1 MAQAALALKKS
12 APVLGRYRPIRP
24 LGSGGSGS
32 VWLAHDEQTGMEVAL
47 KMVPREGR
55 AAARAEREAE
65 AAARLRHPACL
76 RAYDLG
82 HDTRH
87 VYIVYEYV
95 PGRTLREAMRAGAL
109 DDATAVEAAAQILE
123 GLAHAHSRGVVHRD
137 VKPAN
142 VILAEGDGVNV
153 RILDFGLAMMDHAD
167 TLTASGD
174 VPGTLAYVP
183 PERLVGEEATSAS
196 DIWAVGVLLWE
207 ALAGVHPFWK
217 SSLLDAAKAIQ
228 EGAPPLATARPD
240 LPRQLSAA
248 VDRALSLD
256 PADRPTAA
264 ELADELRGAARPRQK
279 EARQGAV
286 PQQVLDRLVRIG
298 PDRWAGVAVTGLAGG
313 LGAASLPFYPAG
325 WAYGIGFAA
334 ASAAALRPRAGLALA
349 LAAPILPLGNL
360 SLGLAIAY
368 AAFAALWL
376 AVFAR
381 EPGWGG
387 LPALGAL
394 LGPIGAL
401 ALAPAVAFR
410 VRSPIR
416 RAVAAAGIVLAGAAA
431 AGVRGSSLPF
441 TGDAPPQGLGVA
453 GTDDARG
460 AAEAVIALVASHPG
474 LAAATAALA
483 VAAALL
489 PLARTRGPWAIA
501 GLGAAMVPV
510 MLLPFPSVDALPVV
524 AGAWAVCV
532 PLIVR
537 TGS

>member
-1 MAQAALALKKS
+1 MAQAALALKRS

-32 VWLAHDEQTGMEVAL
+32 VWLAHDDETGMEVAL

-76 RAYDLG
+76 RAYDFG
-82 HDTRH
+82 HDARH

-109 DDATAVEAAAQILE
+109 DDASAVEAAAQILE
-123 GLAHAHSRGVVHRD
+123 GLAHAHARGVVHRD

-142 VILAEGDGVNV
+142 VILAEGEGVTV
-153 RILDFGLAMMDHAD
+153 RILDFGLALMDHAD

-183 PERLVGEEATSAS
+183 PERLAGEDATPAS
-196 DIWAVGVLLWE
+196 DVWAVGVLLWE
-207 ALAGVHPFWK
+207 SLAGGHPFWK

-240 LPRQLSAA
+240 LPRALSTA

-256 PADRPTAA
+256 PAERPSAA

-279 EARQGAV
+279 EARRPIV
-286 PQQVLDRLVRIG
+286 PQDLQDRLVRIG
-298 PDRWAGVAVTGLAGG
+298 PDRWAGVALTGLAAG

-325 WAYGIGFAA
+325 WAYVIALLAA
-334 ASAAALRPRAGLALA
+334 TIAAFRPRAGLALA

-360 SLGLAIAY
+360 SLGLAVAY
-368 AAFAALWL
+368 SAFAVLWL
-376 AVFAR
+376 IAFAG

-401 ALAPAVAFR
+401 ALAPAAALR
-410 VRSPIR
+410 VKSPVR
-416 RAVAAAGIVLAGAAA
+416 RAVAAGGIVLAGAAA
-431 AGVRGSSLPF
+431 AGIRGAALPF
-441 TGDAPPQGLGVA
+441 GGDAPARLGVA
-453 GTDDARG
+453 GTDDAKG
-460 AAEAVIALVASHPG
+460 AADAVVGLLASHSG
-474 LAAATAALA
+474 LAAAAGALA

-489 PLARTRGPWAIA
+489 PLARTRGAWAIA
-501 GLGAAMVPV
+501 GLGAAIVPV